1 MNLGAIREVADRV
14 EVIGDAVLIQADC
27 RDVLDSVGIVGCI
40 VTDIPYPLV
49 AGGNTTKEMGGKFA
63 ASAYDNSGSIIDC
76 EIRPD
81 EYLPLLSDAMP
92 SGHAY
97 FMVNNR
103 HVANIENAALAA
115 GFRFHNWL
123 VWDKST
129 GTPNRWYM
137 KNCEFTLFVF
147 RGAAKYINDCGSRQL
162 IKCPN
167 VLNGFH
173 ETQKPVALMEG
184 YIGNS
189 TDVREVVLDP
199 FMGSGTTGVAAV
211 QMGRKFIGIEMEPKY
226 FDIACKRIEEAQRQ
240 GDMFIERPTAK
251 PKQEALI

>member
-1 MNLGAIREVADRV
+1 MTYQRKEIIGNAVLYLGDAREVLPTLQPV
-14 EVIGDAVLIQADC
+14 N
-27 RDVLDSVGIVGCI
+27 CI
-40 VTDIPYPLV
+40 VTDLPYQLES
-49 AGGNTTKEMGGKFA
+49 GGNTTGEMRGKFA
-63 ASAYDNSGSIIDC
+63 REVYDNSGSIIPVDIEFS
-76 EIRPD
+76 EIMPLAAAI
-81 EYLPLLSDAMP
+81 LPN
-92 SGHAY
+92 GHAY

-103 HVANIENAALAA
+103 YVAEVQNEALAA

-147 RGAAKYINDCGSRQL
+147 RGPAKYINDCGSRQL

-167 VLNGFH
+167 VIGGQH
-173 ETQKPVALMEG
+173 ETQKPVALMAH

-189 TDVREVVLDP
+189 TLMDEVVLDP

-211 QMGRKFIGIEMEPKY
+211 QMGRHFIGIEREPKY
-226 FDIACKRIEEAQRQ
+226 FDIACKRIEDAQRQ
-240 GDMFIERPTAK
+240 GDMFA
-251 PKQEALI
+251 EAAA

>member
-1 MNLGAIREVADRV
+1 MRIETIGAATLYLG
-14 EVIGDAVLIQADC
+14 DC
-27 RDVLDSVGIVGCI
+27 RDVLPTLGKVDCI
-40 VTDIPYPLV
+40 VSDLPYELES
-49 AGGNTTKEMGGKFA
+49 GGNSTGEMGGKFA
-63 ASAYDNSGSIIDC
+63 RGVYDNSGSIIPVDITFA
-76 EIRPD
+76 EIMPLAAHC
-81 EYLPLLSDAMP
+81 LPH
-92 SGHAY
+92 GHAY

-103 HVANIENAALAA
+103 YVAEVQNEALAA

-167 VLNGFH
+167 VIGGEH
-173 ETQKPVALMEG
+173 ETQKPVPLMEH

-189 TDVREVVLDP
+189 TQRDEIVLDP

-211 QMGRKFIGIEMEPKY
+211 QMGRSFIGIERDPGY
-226 FDIACKRIEEAQRQ
+226 FDIACRRIEQAQRQ
-240 GDMFIERPTAK
+240 GDMFISGAGTNG
-251 PKQEALI
+251 

>member
-1 MNLGAIREVADRV
+1 MRIEHIGAATLYLG
-14 EVIGDAVLIQADC
+14 DC
-27 RDVLDSVGIVGCI
+27 RDILPTLGPVDCV
-40 VTDIPYPLV
+40 VTDLPYQLES
-49 AGGNTTKEMGGKFA
+49 GGCSGSMMGGKF
-63 ASAYDNSGSIIDC
+63 DPSIYNNNGTIIPVDIEFS
-76 EIRPD
+76 EIM
-81 EYLPLLSDAMP
+81 PLVARCLP

-103 HVANIENAALAA
+103 YVAEAQNEALAA
-115 GFRFHNWL
+115 GFRFHNLL

-147 RGAAKYINDCGSRQL
+147 RGAANPINDCGSRQL

-167 VLNGFH
+167 VIGGEH
-173 ETQKPVALMEG
+173 ETQKPVPLMEH

-189 TDVREVVLDP
+189 TSPGETILDP

-211 QMGRKFIGIEMEPKY
+211 QMGRKFIGIEREPKY
-226 FDIACKRIEEAQRQ
+226 FDIACRRIEDAQRQ
-240 GDMFIERPTAK
+240 GDMFIEGQK
-251 PKQEALI
+251 